1 MTIPAFFWRYARH
14 YAGWGLLAFS
24 GIVVFAAATAATA
37 SLIKPIF
44 AEVLLAGDRAPD
56 PLAAGMAA
64 VPLGPAA
71 GARPAA
77 AGAAPAAGTRPAA
90 AGVAPAA
97 PGASAAMGGAAA
109 PAAAGGGRA
118 HAGPPGASGVGGAGA
133 GGTLAG
139 WKQRFNL
146 SRQLDRGYAALK
158 RRLGVG
164 PRQVV
169 WFVPMLLVLV
179 FLVRSFAD
187 FLSGYAFQRIGFG
200 ITTDIRNDLYRHI
213 IEQSSRFHA
222 EHTSGELV
230 SRVVSD
236 VALMQSAVSNRLL
249 DLFQQSVTL
258 LVLLVLLLSSHF
270 QLALVSLVAAP
281 LLLYPIVRFGKGMR
295 RTSHRSQER
304 MADLTSLMAEGI
316 RGHRVVKA
324 FGMEPFEQQRF
335 REATRRHLKVNL
347 RAQMLAQ
354 SSSPVVESLGV
365 LGAAALLIYSG
376 QAIRAGRL
384 SAPELVQFLTT
395 LFMLYDPIRRLN
407 KVNLVL
413 QEALAAAQR
422 VSRLLALPND
432 ITDRPGARRAETV
445 TQGIRYEGVSF
456 SYDGRRMVLRE
467 LDLAIRAGEIVAL
480 VGSSGAGKSTLVNL
494 LPRFFDPDG
503 GRVAIDG
510 VDVRDLRLGSLR
522 SLIGVVTQETVL
534 FNDSVRH
541 NIAYGRTDLPLER
554 VREAAAAAYA
564 DEFIMQLP
572 HGYDTVIGESGL
584 RLSGGQRQRLAIAR
598 ALLKN
603 APILILDEATSQL
616 DSQSEALVQ
625 KALYNLMQGRTTLV
639 IAHRLS
645 TVMKADRIVV
655 MEAGRLVEEGS
666 HDQLLALG
674 GTYKRLYDLQFRA

>member
-1 MTIPAFFWRYARH
+1 MTLPAFFWRYARH
-14 YAGWGLLAFS
+14 YAGWGLLAAS
-24 GIVVFAAATAATA
+24 GILLFAAATAATA

-56 PLAAGMAA
+56 PLGGAMAA
-64 VPLGPAA
+64 V
-71 GARPAA
+71 
-77 AGAAPAAGTRPAA
+77 
-90 AGVAPAA
+90 A
-97 PGASAAMGGAAA
+97 PGAASPPGAHAARQG
-109 PAAAGGGRA
+109 AGGGM
-118 HAGPPGASGVGGAGA
+118 ASPL
-133 GGTLAG
+133 TS

-146 SRQLDRGYAALK
+146 SKQLDRGYAALK
-158 RRLGVG
+158 RRAGVG
-164 PRQVV
+164 PAQVV
-169 WFVPMLLVLV
+169 YFIPILFVLV
-179 FLVRSFAD
+179 FFMRSFAD
-187 FLSGYAFQRIGFG
+187 FLSGYAFQHIGFG
-200 ITTDIRNDLYRHI
+200 ITTDIRNDLYRQI
-213 IEQSSRFHA
+213 IDQSSRFHA

-249 DLFQQSVTL
+249 DLFQQSITL
-258 LVLLVLLLSSHF
+258 VVLLVFLLSSHF

-281 LLLYPIVRFGKGMR
+281 ALLYPIVRFGKGMR

-324 FGMEPFEQQRF
+324 FGMERFEQQRF
-335 REATRRHLKVNL
+335 REATRRHLRVNL

-354 SSSPVVESLGV
+354 SSGPVVESLGV
-365 LGAAALLIYSG
+365 LGAAVLLIYSG

-422 VSRLLALPND
+422 VGRLLAVPND
-432 ITDRPGARRAETV
+432 IADRQGARVAERV
-445 TQGIRYEGVSF
+445 VAGIAYEGVCF
-456 SYDGRRMVLRE
+456 SYDGRRMVLRDV
-467 LDLAIRAGEIVAL
+467 DLSIRAGEIVAL

-494 LPRFFDPDG
+494 LPRFFDPDR

-510 VDVRDLRLGSLR
+510 VDVRDLRLTSLR

-572 HGYDTVIGESGL
+572 SGYDTTIGESGL

-655 MEAGRLVEEGS
+655 IEAGRLVEEGS
-666 HDQLLALG
+666 HEQLLALG

>member
-1 MTIPAFFWRYARH
+1 VSLRAFFWRYARH
-14 YAGWGLLAFS
+14 YAAWGLLAAV
-24 GIVVFAAATAATA
+24 GITLFAAGTAMTAA
-37 SLIKPIF
+37 LIKPIF

-56 PLAAGMAA
+56 PLGGAMAA
-64 VPLGPAA
+64 TS
-71 GARPAA
+71 
-77 AGAAPAAGTRPAA
+77 GAA
-90 AGVAPAA
+90 
-97 PGASAAMGGAAA
+97 
-109 PAAAGGGRA
+109 
-118 HAGPPGASGVGGAGA
+118 GVGGAGA
-133 GGTLAG
+133 VGAVGRGAPGGPRPAESALDA
-139 WKQRFNL
+139 WKRRLNL

-158 RRLGVG
+158 RIFGVG
-164 PRQVV
+164 PGQVV
-169 WFVPMLLVLV
+169 FFVPILFVAV
-179 FLVRSFAD
+179 FFVRSFAD
-187 FLSGYAFQRIGFG
+187 FLSGYAFQHIGFG
-200 ITTDIRNDLYRHI
+200 ITTDIRNDLYRQI
-213 IEQSSRFHA
+213 LTQSSRFHA
-222 EHTSGELV
+222 EHPSGELV

-236 VALMQSAVSNRLL
+236 VAQMQSAVSNRLL
-249 DLFQQSVTL
+249 DLFQQSMTL
-258 LVLLVLLLSSHF
+258 VVLLIFLLSSHF

-295 RTSHRSQER
+295 RTSHRVQER
-304 MADLTSLMAEGI
+304 MADLTSLMSEGI

-324 FGMEPFEQQRF
+324 FGMEAFENRRF
-335 REATRRHLKVNL
+335 HEATRRHLRMNL

-354 SSSPVVESLGV
+354 SSGPVVESLGV
-365 LGAAALLIYSG
+365 LGAAALLVYSG

-413 QEALAAAQR
+413 QEAMAAAQR
-422 VSRLLALPND
+422 VSRLLAVPND
-432 ITDRPGARRAETV
+432 IVDRPGARSAGTLA
-445 TQGIRYEGVSF
+445 TGIRYEGVSF
-456 SYDGRRMVLRE
+456 SYDNRRMVLHDF
-467 LDLAIRAGEIVAL
+467 DLAIRAGEVVAL

-494 LPRFFDPDG
+494 MPRFFDPVG
-503 GRVAIDG
+503 GRITIDG
-510 VDVRDLRLGSLR
+510 VDIRDLKLDSLR
-522 SLIGVVTQETVL
+522 ALIGIVTQETVL
-534 FNDSVRH
+534 FNDTVTR

-572 HGYDTVIGESGL
+572 HGYDTIIGESGL

-603 APILILDEATSQL
+603 APLLILDEATSQL

-625 KALYNLMQGRTTLV
+625 KALYNLIQGRTTLV

-666 HDQLLALG
+666 HDQLLTLG

>member
-1 MTIPAFFWRYARH
+1 LTLAAFFWRYARH
-14 YAGWGLLAFS
+14 YAGWGLLAAA
-24 GIVVFAAATAATA
+24 GIVLFAAATAMTA

-56 PLAAGMAA
+56 PLGGGMMAA
-64 VPLGPAA
+64 TPA
-71 GARPAA
+71 
-77 AGAAPAAGTRPAA
+77 
-90 AGVAPAA
+90 
-97 PGASAAMGGAAA
+97 GGAAA
-109 PAAAGGGRA
+109 PAGGRQ
-118 HAGPPGASGVGGAGA
+118 PASGA
-133 GGTLAG
+133 LAA

-146 SRQLDRGYAALK
+146 SRQLDRAYGGLK
-158 RRLGVG
+158 RSLGVG
-164 PRQVV
+164 PAQVV
-169 WFVPMLLVLV
+169 YFIPLLFVAV
-179 FLVRSFAD
+179 FFLRSFAD
-187 FLSGYAFQRIGFG
+187 FLSGYAFQHVGFG
-200 ITTDIRNDLYRHI
+200 ITTDIRNDLYRQI
-213 IEQSSRFHA
+213 LDQSSRFHA
-222 EHTSGELV
+222 DHPSGELV

-249 DLFQQSVTL
+249 DLLQQSVTL
-258 LVLLVLLLSSHF
+258 VVLLVFLLSSHF
-270 QLALVSLVAAP
+270 QLALVSLIAAP

-324 FGMEPFEQQRF
+324 FGMERFEQQRF

-354 SSSPVVESLGV
+354 SSGPVVESLGV
-365 LGAAALLIYSG
+365 LGAAVLLIYSG

-422 VSRLLALPND
+422 VSRLLAVPNE
-432 ITDRPGARRAETV
+432 IADRPGARALDKV
-445 TQGIRYEGVSF
+445 VDGIRYEGVSF
-456 SYDGRRMVLRE
+456 SYDGRRQVLRDV
-467 LDLAIRAGEIVAL
+467 DLAIRAGEIVAL

-494 LPRFFDPDG
+494 LPRFFDPDA
-503 GRVAIDG
+503 GRITIDG
-510 VDVRDLRLGSLR
+510 MDVRDLRLASLR

-541 NIAYGRTDLPLER
+541 NIAYGRVDLPLER

-564 DEFIMQLP
+564 DEFIMQLAQ
-572 HGYDTVIGESGL
+572 GYDSVIGESGM

-645 TVMKADRIVV
+645 TVMRADRIVV

-666 HDQLLALG
+666 HDQLVALG